1 MHTLAVTLFALEALD
16 FALASCKCT
25 TNRKIFTTILH
36 NLFLPALPMISI
48 INEERSWKELDNI
61 PKISIAFPNGHFD
74 NLVLDR
80 FYPSAES
87 RKIGKPHCNFIGHL
101 ENELTACVAVTGCY
115 GVGNVE
121 FTIKSRHLSSI

>member
-1 MHTLAVTLFALEALD
+1 MGRMCSSIKMHPLVLTLFALGALD
-16 FALASCKCT
+16 LTLASS
-25 TNRKIFTTILH
+25 
-36 NLFLPALPMISI
+36 LPMINI

-61 PKISIAFPNGHFD
+61 PEISIAFPNGHFD

-101 ENELTACVAVTGCY
+101 ENEQTACVAVTGCY
-115 GVGNVE
+115 GVGN
-121 FTIKSRHLSSI
+121 